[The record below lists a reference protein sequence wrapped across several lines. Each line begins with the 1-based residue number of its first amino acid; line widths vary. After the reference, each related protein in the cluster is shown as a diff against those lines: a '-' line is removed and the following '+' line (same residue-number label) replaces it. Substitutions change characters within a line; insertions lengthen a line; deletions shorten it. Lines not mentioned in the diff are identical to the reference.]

1 MCLFGTGYSGFGGWK
16 GAVIIPEGGEF
27 VVANALYPA
36 SSISTLPG
44 GSKAVL
50 QVSMLVSED
59 ALARTCATAE
69 LHMLHL
75 TLPGCPPKVRVDV
88 VTVERLLGYIAERW
102 QTCCTSVCLS
112 DRSFLPRLP
121 ACRR

>member
-16 GAVIIPEGGEF
+16 GTAMIPEGGEF

-50 QVSMLVSED
+50 QVSMSVSD
-59 ALARTCATAE
+59 DGIGTYMC
-69 LHMLHL
+69 H
-75 TLPGCPPKVRVDV
+75 C
-88 VTVERLLGYIAERW
+88 
-102 QTCCTSVCLS
+102 
-112 DRSFLPRLP
+112 
-121 ACRR
+121 